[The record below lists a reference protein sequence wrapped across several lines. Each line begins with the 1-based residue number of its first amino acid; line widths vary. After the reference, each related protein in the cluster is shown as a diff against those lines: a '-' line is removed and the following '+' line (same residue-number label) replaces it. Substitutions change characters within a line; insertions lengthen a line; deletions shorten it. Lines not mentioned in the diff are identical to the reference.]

1 MPWSLLSG
9 ELLHQVL
16 QQNPVEKHCEK
27 RVRTLLMMM
36 PLTITTAGFPI
47 KIKTEIIYLMIC

>member
-27 RVRTLLMMM
+27 TRSYSTNDDA
-36 PLTITTAGFPI
+36 TNINNSWI
-47 KIKTEIIYLMIC
+47 SDQN